1 MVGRFHDAGGKRLLG
16 KEDTFLLMRQFRQFL
31 ALPVLS
37 GLKKRMD
44 PDRYNGASLVGLRGI
59 VVKSH
64 GGTSEQG
71 FLSALEVA
79 EVEARRNV
87 PALISD
93 ALAPAATAGQDH

>member
-1 MVGRFHDAGGKRLLG
+1 MF
-16 KEDTFLLMRQFRQFL
+16 
-31 ALPVLS
+31 
-37 GLKKRMD
+37 
-44 PDRYNGASLVGLRGI
+44 VGLNGI
-59 VVKSH
+59 AVKSH

-93 ALAPAATAGQDH
+93 ALAPAATAGRCFRARVSMSSFMSTPITRPSGPATCAAM